1 MYSFSEEKYLRRT
14 NNPCSPVVFPVP
26 LIHPK
31 WNQCGNT
38 DSVFS
43 LLFRTGSMLLQLS
56 IYLPSLSQG
65 HWCWLIPLILS
76 PWETHHTIPS
86 CTAAI
91 DSDWQMAV
99 SSNVGILTYTE
110 CCFHVKIKFRTR
122 GVHIK
127 YFLLIL
133 DPDLRCPCFSL
144 IEFSGLL
151 LLFSVFQD
159 LIRAWKSGGILAI
172 ASLPIPLPSRSPGE
186 RREGRRKMKLVLL
199 NNYLAILNFKGN
211 YFLWKG
217 LHQQITLTLPG
228 EAGLQLIK

>member
-1 MYSFSEEKYLRRT
+1 M
-14 NNPCSPVVFPVP
+14 VFPVP

-65 HWCWLIPLILS
+65 HWCWLIPLTLS

-91 DSDWQMAV
+91 HSDWQMAV

-159 LIRAWKSGGILAI
+159 FQGLKIWEYFSYYFSSHSSTFQIT
-172 ASLPIPLPSRSPGE
+172 
-186 RREGRRKMKLVLL
+186 RRKEGGKEED
-199 NNYLAILNFKGN
+199 
-211 YFLWKG
+211 
-217 LHQQITLTLPG
+217 
-228 EAGLQLIK
+228 EAGLAKQLFGNFKF